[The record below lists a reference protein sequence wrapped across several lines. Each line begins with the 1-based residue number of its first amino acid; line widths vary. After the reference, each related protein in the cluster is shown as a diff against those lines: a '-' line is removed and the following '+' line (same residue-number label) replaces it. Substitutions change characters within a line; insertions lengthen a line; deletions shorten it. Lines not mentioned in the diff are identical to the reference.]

1 MTLAAVITIDDTQ
14 SSKVLPLDVG
24 PVHDRQLIPYRSVDL
39 LYHCGTMSHVEFGSD
54 TLHRDDEYT
63 ALRFPTT
70 PHPTA
75 TNQQRAPFG
84 MNPPVNA
91 NLFIQTSDFI
101 SADAKENAMES
112 SSGVKRMQEE
122 EAAAANNANPT
133 QSAPAAK
140 KQKKKVVLVR
150 PISRDSVASGRV
162 VCAFKLNAIH
172 FLRPS
177 SLDFARNS
185 TTAS

>member
-24 PVHDRQLIPYRSVDL
+24 PVHDCQLIQYRSVDL

-54 TLHRDDEYT
+54 TLHRDDEHT
-63 ALRFPTT
+63 VLRFPTT

-91 NLFIQTSDFI
+91 NLFIQTSDFA
-101 SADAKENAMES
+101 SADAKENAMEP
-112 SSGVKRMQEE
+112 SSGVKRMHD
-122 EAAAANNANPT
+122 EAATANNANQT
-133 QSAPAAK
+133 QNPPAAK

-150 PISRDSVASGRV
+150 SISRNSVDS
-162 VCAFKLNAIH
+162 
-172 FLRPS
+172 
-177 SLDFARNS
+177 
-185 TTAS
+185 